1 MGGES
6 LHDKRVVRR
15 FTRFDDEIIVSTVER
30 YGVLTAAKKL
40 SKSMNRTIRSIEER
54 YNKFLRQSRVPF
66 TDEEDQKLLELHK
79 NFGNK
84 WTKISE
90 FFNNKSDIQCRI
102 RIKTLLSKYR
112 EEPKPDGMSP
122 ASSVQQNIEEI
133 VEPKNF
139 CEVAEFDFGSCQET
153 EFIDFD
159 FDL

>member
-6 LHDKRVVRR
+6 FNDKRVVRR

-66 TDEEDQKLLELHK
+66 TYEEDQKLLELHK

-84 WTKISE
+84 WTKISQ
-90 FFNNKSDIQCRI
+90 FFDNKSDIQCRI
-102 RIKTLLSKYR
+102 RIKTLLNTYKKEPRPDGISPLNPVQII
-112 EEPKPDGMSP
+112 EDNAEPKKKKKLRG
-122 ASSVQQNIEEI
+122 
-133 VEPKNF
+133 
-139 CEVAEFDFGSCQET
+139 C
-153 EFIDFD
+153 
-159 FDL
+159 